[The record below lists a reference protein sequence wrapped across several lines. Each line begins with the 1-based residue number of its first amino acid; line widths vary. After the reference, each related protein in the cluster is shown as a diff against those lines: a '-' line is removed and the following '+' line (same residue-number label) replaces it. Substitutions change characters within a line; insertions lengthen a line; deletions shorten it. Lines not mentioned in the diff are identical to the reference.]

1 MDKLRDRAFNAN
13 YIILISTFIIS
24 AFVNIKDPF
33 KLMFLA
39 SILIFSIGIKDI
51 YFFREE
57 KRTKLI
63 NLWIVFDIFLAI
75 LINYFFQGEILKLYY
90 LSIFFL
96 IIMYYRISSAVVAII
111 ITAIFDCIFVQTIKE
126 NKNLL
131 SITTSLGIYVLI
143 FIILYILRQAIE
155 QSNQL
160 NSIKESLLIKSV
172 DNVNYNRNITLAYD
186 KVEELSS
193 SRENEYFKRNS

>member
-24 AFVNIKDPF
+24 AFVNIKNPF

-39 SILIFSIGIKDI
+39 SILIFSIGIKDT

-75 LINYFFQGEILKLYY
+75 LINYYFQGEILKLYY
-90 LSIFFL
+90 
-96 IIMYYRISSAVVAII
+96 
-111 ITAIFDCIFVQTIKE
+111 
-126 NKNLL
+126 
-131 SITTSLGIYVLI
+131 
-143 FIILYILRQAIE
+143 
-155 QSNQL
+155 
-160 NSIKESLLIKSV
+160 
-172 DNVNYNRNITLAYD
+172 
-186 KVEELSS
+186 
-193 SRENEYFKRNS
+193 